1 MTTSS
6 AGEPAHLRSARSD
19 AMANREAIL
28 EAARQLFAEKGLAAE
43 IREIAERAGV
53 GVGSLYRHFES
64 REGLIRAVM
73 EAAAEDLVKR
83 VRAVATESDPKVAIR
98 EIIHAGAALFER
110 FGVLTEVMLRGQTN
124 ELPDHKTEPPGDLI
138 DLIASVLQRG
148 VEDGSFR
155 SDLDGPVA
163 IAALGSI
170 FESGM
175 LLALASRRTY
185 SGAADAVA
193 DFFLAAIAAPEG
205 GHLAGQG
212 SAAHEASRPLLCS
225 LTHRR

>member
-1 MTTSS
+1 MTMSS
-6 AGEPAHLRSARSD
+6 AGGPVHLRSARSD
-19 AMANREAIL
+19 AVANREAIL

-73 EAAAEDLVKR
+73 QAAAEDLVQR
-83 VRAVATESDPKVAIR
+83 LHVAATERDPKVALR
-98 EIIHAGAALFER
+98 EMIHAAAGLFER

-124 ELPDHKTEPPGDLI
+124 ELPDHKTEAFSDLM
-138 DLIASVLQRG
+138 DLTASVLQRG
-148 VEDGSFR
+148 TEDGSFR
-155 SDLDGPVA
+155 SDLDVPVA
-163 IAALGSI
+163 IAALESI

-185 SGAADAVA
+185 SRAADAVA
-193 DFFLAAIAAPEG
+193 DFFLAAIAAP
-205 GHLAGQG
+205 GQ
-212 SAAHEASRPLLCS
+212 L
-225 LTHRR
+225 

>member
-6 AGEPAHLRSARSD
+6 AEEPVHLRSARSD
-19 AMANREAIL
+19 AVANREAIL

-73 EAAAEDLVKR
+73 QAAAEDLVQRLR
-83 VRAVATESDPKVAIR
+83 VAVTERDPKVALR
-98 EIIHAGAALFER
+98 EMIHAGAGLFER
-110 FGVLTEVMLRGQTN
+110 FGVLTEVMLKGQTN
-124 ELPDHKTEPPGDLI
+124 ELPDHRPESFADSIELMT
-138 DLIASVLQRG
+138 SVLQRG

-155 SDLDGPVA
+155 SDLDVPVA
-163 IAALGSI
+163 IAALASI

-185 SGAADAVA
+185 SGAAEAVA
-193 DFFLAAIAAPEG
+193 DFFLAAISAPG
-205 GHLAGQG
+205 
-212 SAAHEASRPLLCS
+212 
-225 LTHRR
+225 

>member
-1 MTTSS
+1 LNS
-6 AGEPAHLRSARSD
+6 AEEPIRTRPLRSD

-28 EAARQLFAEKGLAAE
+28 EAARQLLAEKGLAAE

-64 REGLIRAVM
+64 REGLIKAVM
-73 EAAAEDLVKR
+73 EAAAEELVQRLR
-83 VRAVATESDPKVAIR
+83 VAAGERDPKVAMR
-98 EIIHAGAALFER
+98 EMIHTAAGLFER
-110 FGVLTEVMLRGQTN
+110 FGALTEVMLRR
-124 ELPDHKTEPPGDLI
+124 EADDFPDHRPESFADGIELM
-138 DLIASVLQRG
+138 ASVLQRG

-155 SDLDGPVA
+155 SDLDVPVA
-163 IAALGSI
+163 IAALASI

-193 DFFLAAIAAPEG
+193 DFFLAAISAPD
-205 GHLAGQG
+205 
-212 SAAHEASRPLLCS
+212 
-225 LTHRR
+225 

>member
-19 AMANREAIL
+19 AVANREAIL

-64 REGLIRAVM
+64 RDGLIRTVM
-73 EAAAEDLVKR
+73 QAAAEDLVQRLR
-83 VRAVATESDPKVAIR
+83 VAATERDPTVALR
-98 EIIHAGAALFER
+98 EMIHAAAGLFER
-110 FGVLTEVMLRGQTN
+110 FGVLTEIMLRGQTN
-124 ELPDHKTEPPGDLI
+124 ELPDHKTEAFPDPTDLT
-138 DLIASVLQRG
+138 ASVLQRG
-148 VEDGSFR
+148 IEDGSFR
-155 SDLDGPVA
+155 SDLDVPVA
-163 IAALGSI
+163 IAALLST

-193 DFFLAAIAAPEG
+193 DFFLAAISAPG
-205 GHLAGQG
+205 
-212 SAAHEASRPLLCS
+212 
-225 LTHRR
+225 

>member
-6 AGEPAHLRSARSD
+6 GGEPVHLRSARSD
-19 AMANREAIL
+19 AVANREAIL

-53 GVGSLYRHFES
+53 GVGSLYRHFEN

-73 EAAAEDLVKR
+73 QAATEDLDQR
-83 VRAVATESDPKVAIR
+83 IRVATTERDPKVALR
-98 EIIHAGAALFER
+98 EMFHAAAALLER

-124 ELPDHKTEPPGDLI
+124 ELPDHKTEGPPPELI
-138 DLIASVLQRG
+138 DLTASVLQRG
-148 VEDGSFR
+148 IEDGSFR
-155 SDLDGPVA
+155 SDLDVPVA
-163 IAALGSI
+163 IAALASI

-185 SGAADAVA
+185 SGAADALA
-193 DFFLAAIAAPEG
+193 DFFLAAISAP
-205 GHLAGQG
+205 GQ
-212 SAAHEASRPLLCS
+212 A
-225 LTHRR
+225 

>member
-6 AGEPAHLRSARSD
+6 AGEPVHLRSARSD
-19 AMANREAIL
+19 AVANREAIL

-73 EAAAEDLVKR
+73 EVAAEDHVQRLR
-83 VRAVATESDPKVAIR
+83 VAAGQRDPKAALR
-98 EIIHAGAALFER
+98 EMIHATAGLFER
-110 FGVLTEVMLRGQTN
+110 FGVLTEVMLRGQGD
-124 ELPDHKTEPPGDLI
+124 ELPDHKTEAFPDLM
-138 DLIASVLQRG
+138 DLTASVLQRG
-148 VEDGSFR
+148 TEDGSFR
-155 SDLDGPVA
+155 SDLDVPVA
-163 IAALGSI
+163 IAALESI

-185 SGAADAVA
+185 SRAADAVA
-193 DFFLAAIAAPEG
+193 DFFLAAIATPG
-205 GHLAGQG
+205 
-212 SAAHEASRPLLCS
+212 
-225 LTHRR
+225 

>member
-1 MTTSS
+1 
-6 AGEPAHLRSARSD
+6 
-19 AMANREAIL
+19 MANREAIL

-73 EAAAEDLVKR
+73 QAAAEDLVQR
-83 VRAVATESDPKVAIR
+83 LHVAAGQKDPKAALR
-98 EIIHAGAALFER
+98 EMIHAAAGLFER

-124 ELPDHKTEPPGDLI
+124 ELPDHKTEAFPDLM
-138 DLIASVLQRG
+138 DLTASVLQRG
-148 VEDGSFR
+148 IEDGSFR
-155 SDLDGPVA
+155 SDLDVPVA
-163 IAALGSI
+163 IAALASI

-185 SGAADAVA
+185 SRAADALA
-193 DFFLAAIAAPEG
+193 DFFLAAIAAPG
-205 GHLAGQG
+205 
-212 SAAHEASRPLLCS
+212 
-225 LTHRR
+225 

>member
-6 AGEPAHLRSARSD
+6 AGEPVHLRSARSD
-19 AMANREAIL
+19 AVANREAIL

-73 EAAAEDLVKR
+73 QAAAEDLVQR
-83 VRAVATESDPKVAIR
+83 LHVAATERDPKVALR
-98 EIIHAGAALFER
+98 EMIHAAAGLFER

-124 ELPDHKTEPPGDLI
+124 ELPDHKTEAFPDLM
-138 DLIASVLQRG
+138 DLTASVLQRG
-148 VEDGSFR
+148 TEDGSFR
-155 SDLDGPVA
+155 SDLDVPVA
-163 IAALGSI
+163 IAALESI

-185 SGAADAVA
+185 SRAADAVA
-193 DFFLAAIAAPEG
+193 DFFLAAIAAP
-205 GHLAGQG
+205 GQ
-212 SAAHEASRPLLCS
+212 L
-225 LTHRR
+225 